1 MTIGG
6 LSRHT
11 GCKIVTIRYYETI
24 GILPKPSRTEGGHR
38 LYTME
43 HLKSLTFIRRARTLG
58 FTLEAIREL
67 LALAEG
73 RETSCEKV
81 RAVGQ
86 THLAEIRERISDL
99 QTMESVLK
107 DLVKRCKGKAI
118 PECLIIETLS
128 GKNPPSA

>member
-1 MTIGG
+1 MTIGE

-38 LYTME
+38 LYTLE

-58 FTLEAIREL
+58 FTLDAIKDL
-67 LALAEG
+67 LALAKG
-73 RETSCEKV
+73 KKTSCDKI

-86 THLAEIRERISDL
+86 THLEEIRERIADL
-99 QTMESVLK
+99 QTMEAVLK
-107 DLVKRCKGKAI
+107 DLVKRCKGKTI

-128 GKNPPSA
+128 GENQ